1 VPQKPLAVVP
11 DLETELD
18 ALYAL
23 PVDEFTAARN
33 DLARRLKQ
41 AGQADASSDVKQLR
55 KPTVPVWAVNQLA
68 RSNADEVREFLQRS
82 DELREAQREALGAG
96 EPANL
101 RNATGAQR
109 DALQAL
115 TQRAHDLLEAQGTS
129 ASAAALER
137 VAATL
142 RAAALDPANR
152 ALLERGR
159 LSEEL
164 DPSGFDAFAGM
175 PLPKTRGKRDD
186 STPDKPTPAEL
197 RARRERVRELRAQ
210 AKEADKA
217 ARAAGQEAERAAA
230 AAEKARA
237 EAERAKAELE
247 DAESTAV

>member
-1 VPQKPLAVVP
+1 VPPKPLAVVP

-41 AGQADASSDVKQLR
+41 AGQADASGEVKQLR
-55 KPTVPVWAVNQLA
+55 KPTVPIWALNQLA
-68 RSNADEVREFLQRS
+68 RSNPDDVKEFLARS

-96 EPANL
+96 EPASL
-101 RNATGAQR
+101 RKATAGQR

-115 TQRAHDLLEAQGTS
+115 TQRAHELLGAQGTS

-142 RAAALDPANR
+142 RAAALDPASR
-152 ALLERGR
+152 ELLERGR

-175 PLPKTRGKRDD
+175 PLPKTRPKRAG
-186 STPDKPTPAEL
+186 STSARPSAAETRSRKQRIREL
-197 RARRERVRELRAQ
+197 RARVNEAQ
-210 AKEADKA
+210 SA
-217 ARAAGQEAERAAA
+217 ARAAEQEAERAQA
-230 AAEKARA
+230 AAESARA
-237 EAERAKAELE
+237 EAERARSELE
-247 DAESTAV
+247 DAERETD